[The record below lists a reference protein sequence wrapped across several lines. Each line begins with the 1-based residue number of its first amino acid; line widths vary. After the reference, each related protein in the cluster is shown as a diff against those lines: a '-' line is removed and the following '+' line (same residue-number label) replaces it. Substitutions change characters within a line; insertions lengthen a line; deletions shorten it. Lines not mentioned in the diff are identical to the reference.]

1 MILVTFIKKPNNGL
15 STPAST
21 STSHTSCDYSRAPSR
36 PSHCTAP
43 AASLKCYLLKT
54 YTHDK
59 HRFRDNW
66 SPPSPNLKGLNGHY
80 TRGNGGAGGAGGPAW
95 HCVLLLCA
103 VVCALFD
110 TAAVCAV
117 CLVMMKGNLFIW
129 FQNPDHMKSL
139 HHYFSNPA
147 YANPYRRAVNVYRVS
162 KHTHCPF
169 HWLFLHKQ
177 THKKKSLKHHISL
190 WLNYRLSVSQTWN
203 WIPTPACKAP
213 PSDIKPI
220 CRIRHRTTTR

>member
-1 MILVTFIKKPNNGL
+1 MTNTASGITGL
-15 STPAST
+15 LPAPT
-21 STSHTSCDYSRAPSR
+21 WRGWMAITHEVMEVQEVQEGR
-36 PSHCTAP
+36 PDIVYC
-43 AASLKCYLLKT
+43 C
-54 YTHDK
+54 
-59 HRFRDNW
+59 
-66 SPPSPNLKGLNGHY
+66 
-80 TRGNGGAGGAGGPAW
+80 
-95 HCVLLLCA
+95 CVLLYAHCSTLLP
-103 VVCALFD
+103 VCAF
-110 TAAVCAV
+110 
-117 CLVMMKGNLFIW
+117 CLVMMKGNSFIW